1 MAQADILICGGIGGG
16 AQMALKEAGIQ
27 LFAGNSGNADDTV
40 QAFLNGTLA
49 QNQNPTCD
57 HHHGSHEGH
66 SCGNH
71 SCGEH

>member
-1 MAQADILICGGIGGG
+1 
-16 AQMALKEAGIQ
+16 MALKEADIQ
-27 LFAGNSGNADDTV
+27 LFAGNSGNADDVV
-40 QAFLNGTLA
+40 QAFLEGTLA

-57 HHHGSHEGH
+57 HHESHEGH